1 MHERAC
7 RSRGM
12 AMTKIRG
19 DPIRIS
25 LAHPTRHA
33 LYSQL
38 ASAPEMSTVQ
48 LCKAVGVERYHL
60 YHHLKHLVKVGLIE
74 NHRDVGRARWWKCVQ
89 QVSLETSQET
99 SAPTASSGAT
109 PAWVSNIDPSLRE
122 MLEKGATIKMVNLSG
137 NASDTISIKKSIEQL
152 AQDNGLD
159 FDLPFTFIPAAVA
172 VISRSR

>member
-1 MHERAC
+1 MHEQAC

-12 AMTKIRG
+12 PMTKIRG
-19 DPIRIS
+19 DPIQIS
-25 LAHPTRHA
+25 LAHPTRNA

-74 NHRDVGRARWWKCVQ
+74 NHRAVGRARWWKCIQ

-99 SAPTASSGAT
+99 SALAASSGAA
-109 PAWVSNIDPSLRE
+109 PAWVSNIDSSLRE

-137 NASDTISIKKSIEQL
+137 NASDSISIKKSIEQL